1 VYNKQDEVTVLK
13 LTIRQIAE
21 KANVSRGTV
30 DKILHDRPGVS
41 DSVRKS
47 VRQIIDEYG
56 YTPNKVAKALVGIQ
70 KPIVFAAIMPHIANL
85 DFAAVKSGMDEAMES
100 LVDWGVKTDYYFTEN
115 ANSKEVCALLDYLLL
130 QKIDGVAIRTFQ
142 DEDIC
147 RKLRVFIEKGIPV
160 LTFDSDIKDID
171 RFCFVG
177 EDLPK
182 GGRIGAS
189 LISKLLNG
197 SGEVV
202 VFTGYFNVHSNQL
215 RVDAFCSTM
224 KEKHPGIKVVE
235 VVETLDQQPIAYK
248 RALEILE
255 KYPNLKGIVNVAGCT
270 KAIATAL
277 IDAKKDH
284 IIRMISFTVAPD
296 VVELINR
303 GVIDF
308 TIGISTHKKGIL
320 AINTL
325 FNYVFH
331 HENPPSDYLMV
342 PLYIGI
348 EETLDVFED

>member
-1 VYNKQDEVTVLK
+1 VTVLK

-21 KANVSRGTV
+21 KAHVSRGTI
-30 DKILHDRPGVS
+30 DKILHNRPGVS
-41 DSVRKS
+41 DSVRES
-47 VRQIIDEYG
+47 VRQIIDECG
-56 YTPNKVAKALVGIQ
+56 YKPNKVAKALVRMQ

-85 DFAAVKSGMDEAMES
+85 NFAAVKNGMDEAMES
-100 LVDWGVKTDYYFTEN
+100 LADWGLKIDYYFTEN
-115 ANSKEVCALLDYLLL
+115 ANAKEVCALLDYLFL

-147 RKLRVFIEKGIPV
+147 SKLRSFVEKGIPV
-160 LTFDSDIKDID
+160 LTFDSDIKDIG

-189 LISKLLNG
+189 LISKLLGG

-202 VFTGYFNVHSNQL
+202 VFTGFSNVQSNEL
-215 RVDAFCSTM
+215 RVDAFCATM
-224 KEKHPGIKVVE
+224 KEKHPEIRVVD
-235 VVETLDQQPIAYK
+235 VVETLEQESIAYK
-248 RALEILE
+248 RTLEVLE
-255 KYPNLKGIVNVAGCT
+255 KYPNLRGIVNVAGCT
-270 KAIATAL
+270 KAIADAL
-277 IDAKKDH
+277 IDTKKDH
-284 IIRMISFTVAPD
+284 SIRMISFTVAPD

-308 TIGISTHKKGIL
+308 TIGISAHKKGIL

-331 HENPPSDYLMV
+331 HENPPSDYIMA

-348 EETLDVFED
+348 EETLDAFED

>member
-1 VYNKQDEVTVLK
+1 LK

-21 KANVSRGTV
+21 KAHVSRGTI
-30 DKILHDRPGVS
+30 DKILHNRPGVS
-41 DSVRKS
+41 DSVRES
-47 VRQIIDEYG
+47 VRQIIDECG
-56 YTPNKVAKALVGIQ
+56 YTPNKVAKALVRMQ
-70 KPIVFAAIMPHIANL
+70 KPIVFAAVMPHTTNL
-85 DFAAVKSGMDEAMES
+85 NFAAVKSGMDEAIES
-100 LVDWGVKTDYYFTEN
+100 LADWGVKTDYYFTEDAN
-115 ANSKEVCALLDYLLL
+115 AKEVCALLDYLLL
-130 QKIDGVAIRTFQ
+130 QKVDGLAIRTFQ
-142 DEDIC
+142 DEAIC
-147 RKLRVFIEKGIPV
+147 SKLRVFVENGIPV
-160 LTFDSDIKDID
+160 LTFDSDIKDIG

-177 EDLPK
+177 EDLAK

-202 VFTGYFNVHSNQL
+202 VFTGFFNVHSNQL

-224 KEKHPGIKVVE
+224 KEKHPGIQVVDI
-235 VVETLDQQPIAYK
+235 VETLDQGPIAYR
-248 RALEILE
+248 RALEAFE
-255 KYPNLKGIVNVAGCT
+255 KYPNLKGIINVAGCT
-270 KAIATAL
+270 KAIANAL
-277 IDAKKDH
+277 IDAKKDR

-308 TIGISTHKKGIL
+308 TIGISAHKKGIL

-348 EETLDVFED
+348 EETLDVFDD